1 MYSYVQ
7 GLHDN
12 TAVATTSSSGNAMTL
27 GNVLAATISSA
38 TLGIVTTLVTVLTL
52 RSQRRKRQRALALA
66 RRESEDDLDRVS
78 VTSDVTQTQL

>member
-1 MYSYVQ
+1 M
-7 GLHDN
+7 
-12 TAVATTSSSGNAMTL
+12 ATTSSSGNALTL

-66 RRESEDDLDRVS
+66 KRESEDDLDRVS